1 MPLDLEIKAE
11 FETIKTALE
20 TKTVAEVKAAIDGL
34 ETKMAAADT
43 ATKAAFEVDLK
54 AAKEE
59 LDVKYMAEIAK
70 VQAHAD
76 KLDLK
81 LQGNG
86 GTIDQPYGDF
96 NAELAKSLNAKAA
109 DIQAF
114 AEKKSQRVELELKAV
129 GDFSTANVT
138 GGSRY
143 GQIFAPEII
152 MNPSRKVHMDEILP
166 GGTIGPGNSFTFMKE
181 NGAGEGN
188 IAPVAEGATKPQ
200 FDLDLVEATVQI
212 ETIAGWIRVTRKAMS
227 NIPGLISFLQR
238 RLPQKFRNVL
248 DAQILYGDGTTP
260 NLKGIL
266 TAGNFTASTA
276 TITLPLIEK
285 IITDVATLEDT
296 YERDANAILLRPA
309 AYYSFFLNKASGSG
323 EYDLPQGVSIISG
336 RLYFMGIPAYATTA
350 LTGTDYVVA
359 DLEGAQLLT
368 QEAMRIEFFEQ
379 DGTNVRE
386 NKVTV
391 RIEGNF
397 ALPVYGNTYFLKG
410 TTAQA

>member
-1 MPLDLEIKAE
+1 MALDIEVKAE
-11 FETIKTALE
+11 FDSIKTALE
-20 TKTVAEVKAAIDGL
+20 TKTATEVKAQIDAL
-34 ETKMAAADT
+34 EVKMATASKADKD
-43 ATKAAFEVDLK
+43 AIALQIKEVTDALD
-54 AAKEE
+54 AKY
-59 LDVKYMAEIAK
+59 LAEIK
-70 VQAHAD
+70 KIQDHAD
-76 KLDLK
+76 KLDVK
-81 LQGNG
+81 LQEKG
-86 GTIDQPYGDF
+86 GKQEEFADF
-96 NAELAKSLNAKAA
+96 NTELAKALTLKADDIKKLENKEIKNFSL
-109 DIQAF
+109 D
-114 AEKKSQRVELELKAV
+114 LKAV
-129 GDFSTANVT
+129 GDFTTANVT

-152 MNPSRKVHMDEILP
+152 MNPSRKIHMDEILP
-166 GGTIGPGNSFTFMKE
+166 GGTIGAGNSYTFMKE
-181 NGAGEGN
+181 NGAGEGA
-188 IAPVAEGATKPQ
+188 IAPVAEGGAKPQ

-212 ETIAGWIRVTRKAMS
+212 ETIAGWIRITRKAMN

-248 DAQILYGDGTTP
+248 DAQILYGTGTSP
-260 NLKGIL
+260 QLKGIL

-285 IITDVATLEDT
+285 IITDVSVLEDT
-296 YERDANAILLRPA
+296 YERDANAILLRPV
-309 AYYSFFLNKASGSG
+309 AYYSFFLNKAAGSG

-368 QEAMRIEFFEQ
+368 QESMRIEFFEQ
-379 DGTNVRE
+379 DQDNVIK
-386 NKVTV
+386 NMVTV

-397 ALPVYGNTYFLKG
+397 ALPVYGATYFIKG

>member
-1 MPLDLEIKAE
+1 MDKDELLLELKGLKTDLETKSAAELKVKLDAFELSLKSANEDAKKALDLEIKNVTE
-11 FETIKTALE
+11 ALE
-20 TKTVAEVKAAIDGL
+20 LK
-34 ETKMAAADT
+34 
-43 ATKAAFEVDLK
+43 FE
-54 AAKEE
+54 
-59 LDVKYMAEIAK
+59 AEIKK
-70 VQAHAD
+70 VQDHAD

-81 LQGNG
+81 LQGKGNQG
-86 GTIDQPYGDF
+86 GSEYGDF

-138 GGSRY
+138 GGNRY

-166 GGTIGPGNSFTFMKE
+166 GGTIGPGNSYTFMKE
-181 NGAGEGN
+181 NGVGEGE
-188 IAPVAEGATKPQ
+188 IAPTAEGATKAQ

-212 ETIAGWIRVTRKAMS
+212 ETIAGWIRITRKAMT

-248 DAQILYGDGTTP
+248 DAQILYGNGTTP
-260 NLKGIL
+260 NIKGIL

-276 TITLPLIEK
+276 TITDPLIEK

-397 ALPVYGNTYFLKG
+397 ALPIYGSTYFIKG
-410 TTAQA
+410 STAQE

>member
-1 MPLDLEIKAE
+1 MDKDELLLELKGL
-11 FETIKTALE
+11 KTDLE
-20 TKTVAEVKAAIDGL
+20 TKTVTEVKAAVEAL
-34 ETKMAAADT
+34 EVKMATASKADKD
-43 ATKAAFEVDLK
+43 AVALQIKEVTDALEVK
-54 AAKEE
+54 YLAEIKKIQDHADS
-59 LDVKYMAEIAK
+59 LDVK
-70 VQAHAD
+70 
-76 KLDLK
+76 
-81 LQGNG
+81 LQGKSG
-86 GTIDQPYGDF
+86 KQEEFGDF
-96 NAELAKSLNAKAA
+96 NAELAKALTLKADEIAKL
-109 DIQAF
+109 
-114 AEKKSQRVELELKAV
+114 EKKESKGFSLELKAV
-129 GDFSTANVT
+129 GDFTTANVT
-138 GGSRY
+138 GGNRY

-166 GGTIGPGNSFTFMKE
+166 GGTIGAGNSFTFMKE
-181 NGAGEGN
+181 NGVGEGS
-188 IAPVAEGATKPQ
+188 IAPVAEGGTKPQ

-212 ETIAGWIRVTRKAMS
+212 ETIAGWIRITRKAMN

-248 DAQILYGDGTTP
+248 DAQILYGNGTSP

-285 IITDVATLEDT
+285 IITDVSVLEDT

-323 EYDLPQGVSIISG
+323 EYDLPQGVSIVSG

-368 QEAMRIEFFEQ
+368 QESMRIEFFEQ
-379 DGTNVRE
+379 DQDNVIK
-386 NKVTV
+386 NMVTV

-397 ALPVYGNTYFLKG
+397 ALPIYGSTYFIKG

>member
-1 MPLDLEIKAE
+1 MDKDELLLELKGLKTDLETKSAAELKGKLDAFELNLKSANEEAKKALDLEIKSVTE
-11 FETIKTALE
+11 ALE
-20 TKTVAEVKAAIDGL
+20 
-34 ETKMAAADT
+34 
-43 ATKAAFEVDLK
+43 LK
-54 AAKEE
+54 FNEE
-59 LDVKYMAEIAK
+59 IKK
-70 VQAHAD
+70 VQDHAD

-81 LQGNG
+81 LQEKG
-86 GTIDQPYGDF
+86 GKQEEFADF
-96 NAELAKSLNAKAA
+96 NTELAKALTLKADDIKKLENKEIKNFSL
-109 DIQAF
+109 D
-114 AEKKSQRVELELKAV
+114 LKAV
-129 GDFSTANVT
+129 GDFTTANVT

-152 MNPSRKVHMDEILP
+152 MNPSRKIHMDEILP
-166 GGTIGPGNSFTFMKE
+166 GGTIGAGNSYTFMKE
-181 NGAGEGN
+181 NGVGEGN

-212 ETIAGWIRVTRKAMS
+212 ETIAGWIRITRKAMN

-248 DAQILYGDGTTP
+248 DGQILYGNGTSP

-285 IITDVATLEDT
+285 IIIDISILEDT

-309 AYYSFFLNKASGSG
+309 AYYSFFLNKATGSG
-323 EYDLPQGVSIISG
+323 EYDLPEGVTIVNG
-336 RLYFMGIPAYATTA
+336 RLFIFGIPCYATTA

-368 QEAMRIEFFEQ
+368 QESMRIEFFEQ
-379 DGTNVRE
+379 DQDNVIK
-386 NKVTV
+386 NMVTV

-397 ALPVYGNTYFLKG
+397 ALPVYGATYFIKG